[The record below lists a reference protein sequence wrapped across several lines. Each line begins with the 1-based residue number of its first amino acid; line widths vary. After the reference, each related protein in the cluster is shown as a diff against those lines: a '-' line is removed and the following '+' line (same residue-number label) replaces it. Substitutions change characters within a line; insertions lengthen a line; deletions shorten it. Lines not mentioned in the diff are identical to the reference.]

1 MKYSDFFFAFFFC
14 FLFTNGLIVIF
25 HKYKMKEK
33 LLNFGMKTKM
43 KFFYDLSGCDFCIEH
58 HLAILPTIILFLRN
72 FHEVEYIILP
82 FLVSSCFNLIK
93 QFKK

>member
-1 MKYSDFFFAFFFC
+1 MKYQDFFFAFFFV

-25 HKYKMKEK
+25 HKYEMKQK
-33 LLNFGMKTKM
+33 LLKFGMKTKM

-72 FHEVEYIILP
+72 FCEIEYIILP
-82 FLVSSCFNLIK
+82 FLVSSGLNLIK
-93 QFKK
+93 QLKK